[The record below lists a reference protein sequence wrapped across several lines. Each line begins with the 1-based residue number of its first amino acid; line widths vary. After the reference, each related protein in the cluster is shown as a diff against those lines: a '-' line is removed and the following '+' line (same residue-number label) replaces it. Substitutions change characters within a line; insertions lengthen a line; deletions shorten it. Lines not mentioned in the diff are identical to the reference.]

1 MYDLIDSFMPM
12 FMDVYK
18 QFDLQDSNTGAI
30 KKEWQFDRTVPCSA
44 KGIISNSSASRSGD
58 KQVMSNK
65 YLNDQIL
72 QVRTSEK
79 LSLREKITNIRDSE
93 GNVIWEELNFPTNTP
108 TVFELM
114 GITPMTDPLGGVVAY
129 NSTVKR
135 SENQTIGQ

>member
-1 MYDLIDSFMPM
+1 MYDLVDSVMPM

-18 QFDLQDSNTGAI
+18 QFDLQDADTGSI

-44 KGIISNSSASRSGD
+44 KGIISNSSSSRNGD

-65 YLNDQIL
+65 YTNDQIL
-72 QVRTSEK
+72 QIRTSDK
-79 LSLREKITNIRDSE
+79 ITLREKITNIRDAE
-93 GNVIWEELNFPTNTP
+93 GTVIWEELNFPTNTP
-108 TVFELM
+108 TVYELM
-114 GITPMTDPLGGVVAY
+114 GITPMTDPLGGVVGY